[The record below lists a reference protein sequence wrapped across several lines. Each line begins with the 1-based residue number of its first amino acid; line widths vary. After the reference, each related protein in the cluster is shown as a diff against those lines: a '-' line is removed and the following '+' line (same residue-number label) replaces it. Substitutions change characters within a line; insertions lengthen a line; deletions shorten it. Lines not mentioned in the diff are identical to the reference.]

1 MSNKKKWKKYKKLNK
16 IKRYNK
22 DLIYNSIWLNK
33 FLRDFIKKGLKFK
46 SELLLYK
53 IFYNFKKIINPLQ
66 AYIQIMSKTKLV
78 LTTCLKR
85 MGKHWHSIPTYF
97 KWPQTYI
104 HGLQNILKS
113 IKNNSI
119 SFSNDFI
126 HKLFYE
132 MFKLKFYFYKSSCL
146 KIKKKRF
153 ELVKENKPYSHFRW
167 R

>member
-85 MGKHWHSIPTYF
+85 MG
-97 KWPQTYI
+97 
-104 HGLQNILKS
+104 
-113 IKNNSI
+113 
-119 SFSNDFI
+119 
-126 HKLFYE
+126 
-132 MFKLKFYFYKSSCL
+132 
-146 KIKKKRF
+146 
-153 ELVKENKPYSHFRW
+153 
-167 R
+167 